1 MIDQTALS
9 TLLQHLL
16 PQIQSHNNNNTT
28 TTTKPFILGLS
39 GLQGSGKSTWA
50 TALAD
55 ALTYQHGINTRTLS
69 LDDLYMDHAELVALR
84 KAHPDNKLLHKR
96 GQPGTHDEELA
107 RRFFDD
113 VMTPRST
120 RNENTTDV
128 IRWPAFDKSLHN
140 GEGGRVPIKDWT
152 VVPREPALDLVIFE
166 GWCLGFGPLEPGAV
180 EQRWQHA
187 VDNRSRRTDSA
198 DGMSTQT
205 LADHKLEDLL
215 LINDNL
221 ARYRDTFMGPWRFDA
236 FVHLSTEN
244 LRNVYSWRLDQE
256 RALRISKGG
265 KSGMTDEKVIEF
277 VQGYMP
283 AYELYLDEL
292 TQKSLFA
299 SHESF
304 GPRLERGGK
313 LHLQVVLDAKRTVC
327 SIEKM

>member
-1 MIDQTALS
+1 MIDQTALT

-16 PQIQSHNNNNTT
+16 PHIQSHNT

-50 TALAD
+50 AALAD

-69 LDDLYMDHAELVALR
+69 LDDLYMDHAELLALR
-84 KAHPDNKLLHKR
+84 EAHPDNKLLHKR

-113 VMTPRST
+113 IMAPSTPH
-120 RNENTTDV
+120 NENTTDV

-140 GEGGRVPIKDWT
+140 GEGGRAPTKDWT
-152 VVPREPALDLVIFE
+152 VVPREPPLDLVIFE
-166 GWCLGFGPLEPGAV
+166 GWCLGFRPLEPGVV
-180 EQRWQHA
+180 EQRWRHA
-187 VDNRSRRTDSA
+187 VDNRPGREASG
-198 DGMSTQT
+198 DGTSTQT
-205 LADHKLEDLL
+205 LANHKLEDLL

-221 ARYRDTFMGPWRFDA
+221 ARYCDTFMGPWRFDA

-256 RALRISKGG
+256 RALRISKGEE
-265 KSGMTDEKVIEF
+265 SGMTDDKVIEF

-283 AYELYLDEL
+283 AYELYLDGL

-299 SHESF
+299 SHESS
-304 GPRLERGGK
+304 GSLLERGGK
-313 LHLQVVLDAKRTVC
+313 LHLRVVLDARRTVC